1 MIIMSAKFNPP
12 KEFDFLPDNW
22 PEWISRWS
30 RFRTVSKLNT
40 EDEGA
45 QIDSLIY
52 CIDSRAESI
61 FSSLGLREEE
71 EGVYNAVE
79 QAFEEYFSPRRYI
92 IYERAKFF
100 RHVQAEGE
108 SVEQFIRA
116 LNESADRCEFPD
128 PATQIRDRI
137 VVGMRDQTVS
147 REMQRMDFDLLTE
160 AKSVSMARQAEEVE
174 RQMRELTRPQSVY
187 EVKPSR
193 RRKHRVAPS
202 SRQSNTKSNSERISQ
217 LSGPGSRCG
226 HLKHYKA
233 NVQ

>member
-1 MIIMSAKFNPP
+1 MAAKFNPP
-12 KEFDFLPDNW
+12 KEFDFLSENW

-40 EDEGA
+40 EDESV

-52 CIDSRAESI
+52 SMGSRAESI
-61 FSSLGLREEE
+61 FSSLGLGEE
-71 EGVYNAVE
+71 VN

-100 RHVQAEGE
+100 RRVQAEGE

-128 PATQIRDRI
+128 RATQIGDRI

-147 REMQRMDFDLLTE
+147 REMQRMDIDLLTE
-160 AKSVSMARQAEEVE
+160 TKAVSMARQAEEVE
-174 RQMRELTRPQSVY
+174 RQMRELTLPKSVDA
-187 EVKPSR
+187 VKPSR
-193 RRKHRVAPS
+193 RRKRRVAPS
-202 SRQSNTKSNSERISQ
+202 SHQSNTKSNSDIIREFRPREASH
-217 LSGPGSRCG
+217 GGVNMGR
-226 HLKHYKA
+226 H
-233 NVQ
+233 V